1 MPLLWYRL
9 THWLRHSPA
18 VLPLLLVALGLAL
31 ALIGSQTSWPAT
43 ADRGEILATLGS
55 IAAGAFFLLTTSLTR
70 ILGQIAFATGL
81 YSPRLGARL
90 MSRRIV
96 AWSAG
101 LFVSVL
107 VCAGVSALIIVLR
120 DAQEVGVLTLVTSA
134 TLLGLSFLSF
144 IAVNVD
150 MTKTYHVS
158 NVVGATAR
166 DGLRQIDSLYPLSLG
181 EDGQRPGRTPPSGE
195 PQQVVRAT
203 DRESGVLLGFFSRWL
218 VAAGRMH
225 DATIV
230 IVPAVGDFVEA
241 GAPLFQLYGK
251 QRIREPTLFAG
262 VRFGQARTVEQD
274 PLFSVRLLVDVA
286 VRALSPAIND
296 PYTAVQSL
304 DRIGQVLTALGGR
317 DLGEGSRADREG
329 TIRLW
334 YATPDW
340 SDYVLLAFTEI
351 RSFGAGI
358 MPVARRLRAVILDLR
373 AAVPEV
379 RQAPLDVQLRLL
391 DDAVANSFSNATER
405 EQAMSPDRQGIGA
418 SSSREREPNVASRVA
433 V

>member
-1 MPLLWYRL
+1 MRLLWYRL

-18 VLPLLLVALGLAL
+18 VLPLVLAALGLAL
-31 ALIGSQTSWPAT
+31 AVIGSQTTWPAT
-43 ADRGEILATLGS
+43 ADRGEILAALGS
-55 IAAGAFFLLTTSLTR
+55 IAAAAFLMLTTSLTR
-70 ILGQIAFATGL
+70 ILGQIAFASGL

-90 MSRRIV
+90 MSRPIV

-107 VCAGVSALIIVLR
+107 LCAGVSALIIVFR
-120 DAQEVGVLTLVTSA
+120 DAQEVGVLALGISA
-134 TLLGLSFLSF
+134 VLLGVSFLSF

-166 DGLRQIDSLYPLSLG
+166 EGLRQIDSLYPLFLG
-181 EDGQRPGRTPPSGE
+181 KDSRPGRTPPGGE
-195 PQQVVRAT
+195 PQQVARAT
-203 DRESGVLLGFFSRWL
+203 HRESGVLLGFFSRWL
-218 VAAGRMH
+218 VAAGRMY

-241 GAPLFQLYGK
+241 GAPLFQVYGK
-251 QRIREPTLFAG
+251 ERIREPTLFAG

-329 TIRLW
+329 TTRLW
-334 YATPDW
+334 YATPGW
-340 SDYVLLAFTEI
+340 GDYVLLAFTEI
-351 RSFGAGI
+351 RSFGANI
-358 MPVARRLRAVILDLR
+358 IPVARRLRAVILDLH
-373 AAVPEV
+373 AALPEE
-379 RQAPLDVQLRLL
+379 RHAALDVQLRLL

-405 EQAMSPDRQGIGA
+405 EQAMRPDRQGIGA
-418 SSSREREPNVASRVA
+418 SSFRDRDSMGTSQVA